1 MKADPEGLAA
11 LASGL
16 AAAAAELS
24 SVTSGDLV
32 HPPLASDTVSVA
44 VAERLTAGA
53 AVLMGN
59 IGAHGSDLADL
70 AARLGEIAA
79 VFAAQ
84 EAGNQQALRSLARPA
99 AAAAQ
104 ASMPPLVRPPVIPD
118 VPPPL
123 VAVPPPGG
131 EVFAAQVHAGSSEAG
146 EAFGASCAAAATALR
161 GVAGQVRQ
169 GAQWLPQ
176 VWRSTKPAEA
186 LAKVFTTRADTF
198 EQFANAADGLNAQR
212 RAHAAAF
219 NNAQQATPTP
229 QQFAQNRQQ
238 LATAQFNNARTGGM
252 WSAQVAHF
260 TGERNRLEATALGAH
275 TTYTQ
280 DSEPV
285 TAPGPDAG
293 TLTDSPTP
301 GGGGPT
307 PGSTG
312 PGPVPTDQNS
322 ANLDG
327 DPGAGLES
335 AGLDDP
341 MIGQLLP
348 AVLAAVVGGAGGLVG
363 GLVHPL
369 TSLPQEL
376 LSAGSSA
383 AQGLTQGLGAPKPKP
398 PNLSGLSP
406 KLDPPS
412 LPAGDGP
419 TAPAAGGGG
428 GADLPAVSGAG
439 PISSPQMPPPAA
451 AGSVPTT
458 ATAGGPGL
466 GGAGMGPMMP
476 PMGGP
481 AGQSPD
487 TGKSKPEPRKVALRQ
502 LPNTE
507 RVSGEIEQRVEAV
520 AAGTE
525 TTTPPP
531 PPPPAEPRKSRV
543 IRITTPESDGP

>member
-11 LASGL
+11 LASSL

-24 SVTSGDLV
+24 SVTAGDVV

-44 VAERLTAGA
+44 AAQRLTAGA

-70 AARLGEIAA
+70 AARLSEIATA
-79 VFAAQ
+79 FTTQ
-84 EAGNQQALRSLARPA
+84 EASNEQALRSLARPA
-99 AAAAQ
+99 AAAQ
-104 ASMPPLVRPPVIPD
+104 RSMPRLVRPPVMPD
-118 VPPPL
+118 VRPPL

-131 EVFAAQVHAGSSEAG
+131 EVFAGQVHAGSSEAG
-146 EAFGASCAAAATALR
+146 EGFGVSCATAATTLR

-169 GAQWLPQ
+169 GAEWLPQ
-176 VWRSTKPAEA
+176 VWRSTIPGET

-198 EQFANAADGLNAQR
+198 DQFANAADGLNAQR

-219 NNAQQATPTP
+219 TQAQEATPTP

-238 LATAQFNNARTGGM
+238 LVTAQFNNARTGGR
-252 WSAQVAHF
+252 WAAQVAQL

-275 TTYTQ
+275 STYSQ
-280 DSEPV
+280 DSRPA
-285 TAPGPDAG
+285 TDPGPDAG
-293 TLTDSPTP
+293 TLSESPTA
-301 GGGGPT
+301 GGGGPS

-312 PGPVPTDQNS
+312 SGPTPADQNS
-322 ANLDG
+322 ANRDG
-327 DPGAGLES
+327 DPGAGLDS

-348 AVLAAVVGGAGGLVG
+348 TALAAVVGGAGGLVG
-363 GLVHPL
+363 GLVQPL
-369 TSLPQEL
+369 TSLPQQL

-383 AQGLTQGLGAPKPKP
+383 AQGLTQGLGAPKAK
-398 PNLSGLSP
+398 
-406 KLDPPS
+406 PPS
-412 LPAGDGP
+412 LPDLSPKMDPPSMPAGDGANTP
-419 TAPAAGGGG
+419 SGGAGGP
-428 GADLPAVSGAG
+428 DLPAVSGAG
-439 PISSPQMPPPAA
+439 PMSSPQPAPPPAA
-451 AGSVPTT
+451 AGSVPTA
-458 ATAGGPGL
+458 ATAGAPGL

-476 PMGGP
+476 PMGGAP
-481 AGQSPD
+481 GQSPD
-487 TGKSKPEPRKVALRQ
+487 TGKSKPEPRKLALQQ

-507 RVSGEIEQRVEAV
+507 RVSGEIDQRVEAV

-525 TTTPPP
+525 TTTTPQP

-543 IRITTPESDGP
+543 VRITESDGS